1 MLKVI
6 DLEQGFPTVEEARSR
21 MLREVEAARRGGHRG
36 VKLIHGYGSS
46 GVGGN
51 IRLAV
56 GRVLTEMQHRG
67 ELALVI
73 FGEDWSVSDQ
83 QAWTLIRKH
92 PALKRDS
99 DLNRRNPGITIVWF

>member
-6 DLEQGFPTVEEARSR
+6 DLEQGFPTVEEARGR
-21 MLREVEAARRGGHRG
+21 MLRELEAARRGGHRG
-36 VKLIHGYGSS
+36 AKLIHGYGSS

-73 FGEDWSVSDQ
+73 FGEDWNISDQ
-83 QAWTLIRKH
+83 QTWTLVKKN
-92 PALKRDS
+92 PALKQDS
-99 DLNRRNPGITIVWF
+99 DLNRHNPGITIVWF